1 MKRVFLIV
9 LDSLGI
15 GHAPDAKE
23 FSDQGANTLKTLSN
37 SNFFKV
43 NTLKRLG
50 LGNIDTVDY
59 IDDINLKNTSVA
71 RLVELSNGKDTT
83 TGHWEMAGI
92 ISEKP
97 FPTYPNG
104 FDESILDEFVRRTGR
119 NVICNKVY
127 SGTEVIKDY
136 GVEHIK
142 TGALIVYT
150 SADSVFQIA
159 AHEDVVAPEQLY
171 AYCKIA
177 REILVGK
184 DAVGRVIARPFTGE
198 FPYQRTANR
207 HDFSLDPTGKTM
219 LDKLSENSKIV
230 IAVGKIKDIFNS
242 KGITEFV
249 YTKNNTDGMAKT
261 DEFLEKDFCGLCF
274 VNLVDFDMVYGHRR
288 DVDGY
293 ANALAEFD
301 EWLGSFLEKTNE
313 DDCVIITA
321 DHGCDPKY
329 LGTDHTRECVP
340 LIVYSKSCVANNFG
354 TLYGFDTI
362 ADTVCDLLE
371 VDFDGNKKSL
381 KGNLI

>member
-15 GHAPDAKE
+15 GHAPDAKK
-23 FSDQGANTLKTLSN
+23 FSDFGANTLKSLSK
-37 SNFFKV
+37 SELFKLD
-43 NTLKRLG
+43 TLKKLG

-59 IDDINLKNTSVA
+59 IDDVNLKNTSVA

-104 FDESILDEFVRRTGR
+104 FDEEIINEFQKRTGR
-119 NVICNKVY
+119 KVICNKVY

-136 GVEHIK
+136 GKEHIK

-159 AHEDVVAPEQLY
+159 AHEDVVETKQLY
-171 AYCKIA
+171 EYCKIA

-184 DAVGRVIARPFTGE
+184 DAVGRVIARPFAGD
-198 FPYQRTANR
+198 FPYHRTANR

-219 LDKLSENSKIV
+219 LERLSESGKDV

-242 KGITEFV
+242 KGITEYV
-249 YTKNNTDGMAKT
+249 YTKNNADGMAKT
-261 DEFLEKDFCGLCF
+261 DEFLDKDFTGLCF

-293 ANALAEFD
+293 ANALTEFD
-301 EWLGSFLEKTNE
+301 EWLGKFLEKINK

-321 DHGCDPKY
+321 DHGCDPSY
-329 LGTDHTRECVP
+329 SGTDHTRECVP
-340 LIVYSKSCVANNFG
+340 LVIYSKSFCANNFG
-354 TLYGFDTI
+354 TIYGFDTI
-362 ADTVCDLLE
+362 SDTVCDLLG
-371 VDFDGNKKSL
+371 VDFSGNKKSL
-381 KGNLI
+381 KGKLI